1 MVRPSL
7 QPSSCSRCAKAATH
21 WLQADGVPAPKTPM
35 VGSLPACCARAA
47 SGPGGRC
54 AAERGQQFPPS
65 DGDCHAPLP
74 CEVRGNDTTPRACRL
89 HVQGG
94 HCSISARLADGGAFL
109 ASIDLIEVGCEGDEA
124 GQPTGRLKAAELRKG
139 RGTTTGSPVPPGQWM
154 LRTAGP
160 IANCIYAQAAIRP
173 RCRTRISPAP
183 QMLRAGLAFPL
194 LTRKHVDTRTM
205 RKRKALI
212 FAATT
217 ILVSPV
223 YSETC
228 PDPLA
233 EASRLVLVTTR
244 SMDTQLATMQL
255 FTRQSTNKPWKHI
268 SAAEPA
274 VVGKAGLGWG
284 YSVLDL
290 KDREEP
296 EKVEGDKR
304 TPAGFF
310 RIGASFGF
318 APSRRPGYIELKAGE
333 TVCVEDPSS
342 PFYNTITKRSEI
354 GSVEADDMRSS
365 PLYRSGLFVD
375 YPSDRA
381 TRRGSCILIHIWSAP
396 DRGTAGCVGLP
407 EARVEALQEFS
418 RAGTVIAILPATA
431 FDRFPGCLPAPT
443 VRPAASTSANR

>member
-1 MVRPSL
+1 
-7 QPSSCSRCAKAATH
+7 
-21 WLQADGVPAPKTPM
+21 
-35 VGSLPACCARAA
+35 
-47 SGPGGRC
+47 
-54 AAERGQQFPPS
+54 
-65 DGDCHAPLP
+65 
-74 CEVRGNDTTPRACRL
+74 
-89 HVQGG
+89 
-94 HCSISARLADGGAFL
+94 
-109 ASIDLIEVGCEGDEA
+109 
-124 GQPTGRLKAAELRKG
+124 
-139 RGTTTGSPVPPGQWM
+139 M

-160 IANCIYAQAAIRP
+160 IANCIYAQAATRP
-173 RCRTRISPAP
+173 RCRTRISPAS

-194 LTRKHVDTRTM
+194 LTRKHVGTRTM

-223 YSETC
+223 YAETC
-228 PDPLA
+228 PDPIA

-255 FTRQSTNKPWKHI
+255 FTRQSTNKPWKRI

-318 APSRRPGYIELKAGE
+318 APSRRPATLSSRLVRRSVWRIPPRLF
-333 TVCVEDPSS
+333 TTPSPS
-342 PFYNTITKRSEI
+342 ARRS
-354 GSVEADDMRSS
+354 VRWRPMTCAAVRS
-365 PLYRSGLFVD
+365 
-375 YPSDRA
+375 
-381 TRRGSCILIHIWSAP
+381 
-396 DRGTAGCVGLP
+396 TA
-407 EARVEALQEFS
+407 
-418 RAGTVIAILPATA
+418 
-431 FDRFPGCLPAPT
+431 
-443 VRPAASTSANR
+443 AASSSTIRAIARLDAARAS